1 MVLHSMTAF
10 GRGEAL
16 ADGYR
21 FTVELR
27 TLNHRFCDIRIKL
40 PRRYTDF
47 EEEIKR
53 KLSSL
58 FSRGRIEVNVVADET
73 LDKVQHLT
81 VDTELAETYKRLL
94 LDLKDKLGIEAGLR
108 LDTLLHF
115 RDIFVFKE
123 DEESRGQAWKV
134 METALDQGLK
144 QCIHMRREEGS
155 AIEADFNARLNQ
167 LETLGSEIES
177 RAVLVV
183 LDVRE
188 RLQKRIEELLGQ
200 GELDESRLAQEVA
213 ILAEKSDVT
222 EELIRFKSHV
232 QQFGNLLD
240 ASGPRG
246 RQLEFVLQ
254 EMHREINTIGSKA
267 NDVEIGQIVIQIKT
281 ELERFR
287 EQLQNVE

>member
-10 GRGEAL
+10 GRGEAM

-21 FTVELR
+21 FTIELR

-53 KLSSL
+53 RLSAQ

-94 LDLKDKLGIEAGLR
+94 LDLKDKLGLEAGLSM
-108 LDTLLHF
+108 DTLLNF
-115 RDIFVFKE
+115 RDIFIFRE

-134 METALDQGLK
+134 IETALEQGVK

-155 AIEADFNARLNQ
+155 AIEADFNERLNQ
-167 LETLGSEIES
+167 METLSREVES
-177 RAVLVV
+177 RAPLVF
-183 LDVRE
+183 LEVRD

-200 GELDESRLAQEVA
+200 GQVDESRLAQEVA
-213 ILAEKSDVT
+213 ILAEKSDIT
-222 EELIRFKSHV
+222 EEMVRFKSHIK
-232 QQFGNLLD
+232 QFRTLLE

-254 EMHREINTIGSKA
+254 EMHREINTAGSKA
-267 NDVEIGQIVIQIKT
+267 NDVEIGQKVIQIKT

>member
-1 MVLHSMTAF
+1 MLHSMTAF
-10 GRGEAL
+10 GRGEAV

-27 TLNHRFCDIRIKL
+27 TLNHRFCDIRVKL

-53 KLSSL
+53 KLSSQ

-73 LDKVQHLT
+73 LDKVRHLT

-94 LDLKDKLGIEAGLR
+94 LDLRDKLGIEGGLR
-108 LDTLLHF
+108 LDTLLQF
-115 RDIFVFKE
+115 RDIFAFKE

-134 METALDQGLK
+134 METALDQGVK

-155 AIEADFNARLNQ
+155 AIEADFSERLNR
-167 LETLGSEIES
+167 LETLVREIES
-177 RAVLVV
+177 RAPLVV
-183 LDVRE
+183 IDVQE

-213 ILAEKSDVT
+213 IQAEKSDVI
-222 EELIRFKSHV
+222 EELIRFKSHI
-232 QQFGNLLD
+232 QQFGTLLE

-267 NDVEIGQIVIQIKT
+267 NDVQIGQTVIQIKT

>member
-10 GRGEAL
+10 GRGEAM

-53 KLSSL
+53 KLSAH
-58 FSRGRIEVNVVADET
+58 FSRGRIELNVVADET

-94 LDLKDKLGIEAGLR
+94 LDLKDKLGLEAGLSM
-108 LDTLLHF
+108 DTLLYF
-115 RDIFVFKE
+115 RDLFVFRE
-123 DEESRGQAWKV
+123 DEESRGQAWEV
-134 METALDQGLK
+134 METALDQGVK

-155 AIEADFNARLNQ
+155 AIEVDFNERLNQ
-167 LETLGSEIES
+167 LETLSGEVES
-177 RAVLVV
+177 RAPLVFM
-183 LDVRE
+183 DVRD

-200 GELDESRLAQEVA
+200 GQVDESRLAQEVA
-213 ILAEKSDVT
+213 ILAERSDIT
-222 EELIRFKSHV
+222 EEVIRFKSHI
-232 QQFGNLLD
+232 QQFRDLLK

-254 EMHREINTIGSKA
+254 EMHREINTVGSKA
-267 NDVEIGQIVIQIKT
+267 NDVEIGQKVIQIKT

-287 EQLQNVE
+287 EQVQNVE

>member
-10 GRGEAL
+10 GRGEAM

-40 PRRYTDF
+40 PRKYTDF

-53 KLSSL
+53 KLSSQ
-58 FSRGRIEVNVVADET
+58 FSRGRIEINVVADEA

-81 VDTELAETYKRLL
+81 VDSELAETYKRLL
-94 LDLKDKLGIEAGLR
+94 LDLQDKLGLEASLR

-115 RDIFVFKE
+115 RDIFVFAE
-123 DEESRGQAWKV
+123 DEKSRARAWKV
-134 METALDQGLK
+134 LEKALDQSVK
-144 QCIHMRREEGS
+144 ECIQMRKEEGS
-155 AIEADFNARLNQ
+155 VIEIDFNERLNQ
-167 LETLGSEIES
+167 LETLSSEVES
-177 RAVLVV
+177 RTPLVV
-183 LDVRE
+183 LDVRD

-213 ILAEKSDVT
+213 ILAERSDIT
-222 EELIRFKSHV
+222 EEVIRFKSHI
-232 QQFGNLLD
+232 QQFRALLK

-246 RQLEFVLQ
+246 RQLEFLLQ

-267 NDVEIGQIVIQIKT
+267 NDVEIAQKVIQIKT
-281 ELERFR
+281 ELERLR
-287 EQLQNVE
+287 EQVQNVE

>member
-1 MVLHSMTAF
+1 MTAF
-10 GRGEAL
+10 GRGEAM

-40 PRRYTDF
+40 PRKYTDF
-47 EEEIKR
+47 EEDIKR
-53 KLSSL
+53 KLSSE

-81 VDTELAETYKRLL
+81 VDADLAETYKRLL
-94 LDLKDKLGIEAGLR
+94 LDLQDKLGLEASLG

-115 RDIFVFKE
+115 RDIFVFEE
-123 DEESRGQAWKV
+123 DEKSRAQAWKV
-134 METALDQGLK
+134 LEMAVDQSVK
-144 QCIHMRREEGS
+144 ECIQMRKEEGL
-155 AIEADFNARLNQ
+155 AIETDFNERLNQ
-167 LETLGSEIES
+167 LETLSSEVEN
-177 RAVLVV
+177 RTPLVV
-183 LDVRE
+183 LDVRD

-213 ILAEKSDVT
+213 ILAERSDIT
-222 EELIRFKSHV
+222 EEVIRFNSHI
-232 QQFGNLLD
+232 QQFRALLK

-246 RQLEFVLQ
+246 RQLEFLLQ

-267 NDVEIGQIVIQIKT
+267 NDVEIAQKVIQIKT
-281 ELERFR
+281 ELERLR
-287 EQLQNVE
+287 EQVQNVE

>member
-10 GRGEAL
+10 GRGEAV

-53 KLSSL
+53 KLSSQ

-134 METALDQGLK
+134 METALDQGVE

-177 RAVLVV
+177 RAPLVV

>member
-1 MVLHSMTAF
+1 MTSF
-10 GRGEAL
+10 GRGEAMD
-16 ADGYR
+16 DGYR

-53 KLSSL
+53 KLSAQ
-58 FSRGRIEVNVVADET
+58 FSRGRIEVNVVADEA

-81 VDTELAETYKRLL
+81 VDTELAETYRRLL
-94 LDLKDKLGIEAGLR
+94 LDLKNTLGLETDLR

-123 DEESRGQAWKV
+123 DEESRGQAWQV
-134 METALDQGLK
+134 MEAALEQGVK
-144 QCIHMRREEGS
+144 QCIHMRKEEGS
-155 AIEADFNARLNQ
+155 AIEADFIERLNQ
-167 LETLGSEIES
+167 LETLSSEVKS
-177 RAVLVV
+177 RAPLVV
-183 LDVRE
+183 LDVRD
-188 RLQKRIEELLGQ
+188 RLQKRIGELLGQ

-213 ILAEKSDVT
+213 ILAEKSDIT
-222 EELIRFKSHV
+222 EELIRFESHI
-232 QQFGNLLD
+232 QQFRVLLK
-240 ASGPRG
+240 AGGPRG

-254 EMHREINTIGSKA
+254 EMHREVNTIGSKA
-267 NDVEIGQIVIQIKT
+267 NDVEIGQKVIQIKT

>member
-1 MVLHSMTAF
+1 MLHSMTAF
-10 GRGEAL
+10 GRGEAM

-53 KLSSL
+53 RLSAQ

-94 LDLKDKLGIEAGLR
+94 LDLKDKLGLEAGLSM
-108 LDTLLHF
+108 DTLLNF
-115 RDIFVFKE
+115 RDIFIFRE

-134 METALDQGLK
+134 IETALEQGVK

-155 AIEADFNARLNQ
+155 AIEADFNERLNQ
-167 LETLGSEIES
+167 METLSREVES
-177 RAVLVV
+177 RAPLVF
-183 LDVRE
+183 LEVRD

-200 GELDESRLAQEVA
+200 GQVDESRLAQEVA
-213 ILAEKSDVT
+213 ILAEKSDIT
-222 EELIRFKSHV
+222 EEMVRFKSHIK
-232 QQFGNLLD
+232 QFRTLLE

-254 EMHREINTIGSKA
+254 EMHREINTAGSKA
-267 NDVEIGQIVIQIKT
+267 NDVEIGQKVIQIKT

>member
-10 GRGEAL
+10 GRGEAV

-27 TLNHRFCDIRIKL
+27 TLNHRFCDIRVKL

-53 KLSSL
+53 KLSNQ

-81 VDTELAETYKRLL
+81 VDTALAETYKRLL

-134 METALDQGLK
+134 METALDQGVE

-177 RAVLVV
+177 RAPLVA

-232 QQFGNLLD
+232 QQFANLLD

>member
-1 MVLHSMTAF
+1 MTAF
-10 GRGEAL
+10 GRGEAM

-53 KLSSL
+53 QLSAQ

-94 LDLKDKLGIEAGLR
+94 LDLKNKLDLETDLR

-123 DEESRGQAWKV
+123 DDESRGQAWQV
-134 METALDQGLK
+134 MEAALQQGVK
-144 QCIHMRREEGS
+144 QCIHMRKEEGS
-155 AIEADFNARLNQ
+155 AIEADFIERLNQ
-167 LETLGSEIES
+167 LETLSGEVKS
-177 RAVLVV
+177 RAPLVV
-183 LDVRE
+183 LDVRD

-200 GELDESRLAQEVA
+200 GELDESRLAQEAA
-213 ILAEKSDVT
+213 ILAEKSDIT
-222 EELIRFKSHV
+222 EELIRLESHI
-232 QQFGNLLD
+232 QQFRVLLK

-254 EMHREINTIGSKA
+254 EMHREVNTIGSKA
-267 NDVEIGQIVIQIKT
+267 NDVEIGQKVIQIKT

>member
-1 MVLHSMTAF
+1 MLYSMTAF
-10 GRGEAL
+10 GRGEAM

-53 KLSSL
+53 KLSGH

-81 VDTELAETYKRLL
+81 VDTELAGTYKRLL
-94 LDLKDKLGIEAGLR
+94 LDLKDKLGVEADLSM
-108 LDTLLHF
+108 DTLLYF
-115 RDIFVFKE
+115 RDIFIFRE

-134 METALDQGLK
+134 METALDQGVK

-155 AIEADFNARLNQ
+155 AIEVDFNERLNQ
-167 LETLGSEIES
+167 LETLSREVES
-177 RAVLVV
+177 RAPLVF
-183 LDVRE
+183 LDVRD

-200 GELDESRLAQEVA
+200 GQLDESRLAQEVA
-213 ILAEKSDVT
+213 ILAEKGDIT
-222 EELIRFKSHV
+222 EEVIRFKSHI
-232 QQFGNLLD
+232 QQFRTLLE

-254 EMHREINTIGSKA
+254 EMHREINTVGSKA
-267 NDVEIGQIVIQIKT
+267 NDVEIGQKVIQIKT

-287 EQLQNVE
+287 EQIQNVE